1 MHTGFG
7 LGSKPRTAF
16 SISLKLLPAILDTR
30 PREGVLVIKTELF
43 GREKFKE
50 FPLDE
55 GSLATLV
62 VACLQN
68 DVPVY
73 AVAVNGTKRKAKFGT
88 FLSQD
93 EKDWLVDRINRHLDR
108 EEGQR

>member
-1 MHTGFG
+1 M
-7 LGSKPRTAF
+7 
-16 SISLKLLPAILDTR
+16 
-30 PREGVLVIKTELF
+30 
-43 GREKFKE
+43 
-50 FPLDE
+50 
-55 GSLATLV
+55 

-88 FLSQD
+88 FLSQE

-108 EEGQR
+108 EGGQR